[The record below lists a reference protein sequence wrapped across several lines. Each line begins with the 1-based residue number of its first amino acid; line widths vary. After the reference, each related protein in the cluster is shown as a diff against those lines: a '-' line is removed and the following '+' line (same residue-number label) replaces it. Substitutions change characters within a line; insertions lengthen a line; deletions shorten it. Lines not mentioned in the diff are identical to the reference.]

1 MIEEIIKQWKDLGES
16 CTMLPC
22 PRCGHVKMEKDLY
35 HNALSRRADIYICPA
50 CGTEEALEDFC
61 KKRKKPLEEWF
72 LFTDIYGKETSA
84 REDSNGDFVLRVN
97 REVLV
102 TRENVDDIMCMA
114 LEGGITYW
122 CNKAEVI
129 EDEYYG
135 EYASEQISR
144 GGSLRL
150 FDSEE
155 DEVYE
160 LTLEKLLNGIR
171 LACRE
176 GYGEDWFDGYKL
188 DDFQIDGDDADTI
201 LQYAIFGEQVY
212 G

>member
-1 MIEEIIKQWKDLGES
+1 MIKEIIKQWKDLGES

-61 KKRKKPLEEWF
+61 KKSKKPLEEWF

-102 TRENVDDIMCMA
+102 TREDVDDIMCMA

-188 DDFQIDGDDADTI
+188 DSFQIDGDAADTI